1 MRGESSVTARRA
13 ALHRAAHQLLES
25 GAVFADPLAVALL
38 GEDPRAIAREAAER
52 PGDRLMRLFI
62 AARSRFAEDRL
73 GEAVA
78 RGLRQAVV
86 LGAGLDT
93 FGLRNPHAGTALQV
107 FEMDHPAT
115 QAWKLARLA
124 DLGLGVP
131 QSLHFA
137 AIDFERQNIMAVLA
151 GAGFRRDEPAFF
163 IWLGVVPYLTRAAIF
178 ETLAAIG
185 KLPDAEVVF
194 DYGEPPEAYP
204 PERRASLARRM
215 ERVAALGE
223 PWISFFDPADL
234 AQELRKHGFDEI
246 EDLGFDEIAQLYF
259 GEVPLPHGAGGGHV
273 LRARRAAP

>member
-1 MRGESSVTARRA
+1 MRGESSVTAQRA

-25 GAVFADPLAVALL
+25 GAVFADPLAVPLL
-38 GEDPRAIAREAAER
+38 GEDPQEIAREAAER
-52 PGDRLMRLFI
+52 PDDRLMRLFI
-62 AARSRFAEDRL
+62 AARSHFAEDRL
-73 GEAVA
+73 GDAVA

-93 FGLRNPHAGTALQV
+93 FGLRNPHAANALQV

-115 QAWKLARLA
+115 QAWKLTRLA
-124 DLGLGVP
+124 DLGLHVP
-131 QSLHFA
+131 PTLHFA
-137 AIDFERQNIMAVLA
+137 AIDFERQNVMTVLA
-151 GAGFRRDEPAFF
+151 EAGFRRDEPAFF
-163 IWLGVVPYLTRAAIF
+163 IWLGVVPYLSRTAIF
-178 ETLAAIG
+178 ETLGAIAQ
-185 KLPDAEVVF
+185 LPVAEVVF

-234 AQELRKHGFDEI
+234 ARELRKRGFDDI
-246 EDLGFDEIAQLYF
+246 EDLGFREIAELYF
-259 GEVPLPHGAGGGHV
+259 GEMALPHAAGGGHV